1 MLLTVC
7 QENLLLKVSADRL
20 DITCIYLH
28 VLRRRTWLTFPKI
41 KTLQYPQFGH
51 FPFAADEAAVR
62 EPKDQI
68 YGYGERGDADID
80 VREDEERSESWRIF
94 CAIKEKLAKE
104 DICASLEH
112 PSGVSPDLKYCFP
125 GVSCIGSYMLLLTL
139 RRLVSQLEVVFLLL
153 VDHSVNYTLRSKATI
168 TNEPFMKTQVT
179 YFLW

>member
-7 QENLLLKVSADRL
+7 QENLLLKVSADRW

-28 VLRRRTWLTFPKI
+28 ILRRRTWLTFPKI

-51 FPFAADEAAVR
+51 VPFAANEAAV
-62 EPKDQI
+62 KDQI

-112 PSGVSPDLKYCFP
+112 PSAVSPDLKYCFP

-139 RRLVSQLEVVFLLL
+139 RRLASQLEVVFLLL
-153 VDHSVNYTLRSKATI
+153 VDHSENYTLRSKTSI